1 MADRAKKITEL
12 PVATGAANT
21 DLLLMVANVSGTAI
35 TKSISFANAVSSM
48 FSSNSNTVLAVR
60 TINISN
66 TYIFSGNAS
75 TRAAVN
81 TQVGTTGSNGSIYL
95 STAGKIYLRVDV
107 TGTATTDWQR
117 VTTTAVD

>member
-1 MADRAKKITEL
+1 MADRAKKISEL

-21 DLLLMVANVSGTAI
+21 DLLLLVANVSGNAT
-35 TKSISFANAVSSM
+35 TKSISFANAVSAM
-48 FSSNSNTVLAVR
+48 FSSNSNTTLAVQ

-66 TYIFSGNAS
+66 TYIFSGSAS

-81 TQVGTTGSNGSIYL
+81 TQVGTAGSNGSIYL
-95 STAGKIYLRVDV
+95 STAGKIYLKVSN
-107 TGTATTDWQR
+107 TGTAATDWQR

>member
-21 DLLLMVANVSGTAI
+21 DLLLLVANVSGNAI
-35 TKSISFANAVSSM
+35 TKSISFANMVSSM
-48 FSSNSNTVLAVR
+48 FSSGSNTTLKV
-60 TINISN
+60 TSINIGN
-66 TYIFSGNAS
+66 TYVFSGSAN

-95 STAGKIYLRVDV
+95 STAGKMYLRVDV
-107 TGTATTDWQR
+107 TGAADTDWQR